1 MTFSYVDLLLLFA
14 CLRLYETAEPG
25 SAARPR
31 LKAAVWA
38 LTTALTVLF
47 SAKVA
52 AVMPAA
58 VAVAIWVMAFAT
70 VAGGF

>member
-1 MTFSYVDLLLLFA
+1 MAFSYVDLILLFA

-31 LKAAVWA
+31 LKEAVWV
-38 LTTALTVLF
+38 LSTALTVLF

-58 VAVAIWVMAFAT
+58 VAISVMAFAT